1 MPAGVRLVPRERGDS
16 RRCWRKTRTCEIR
29 KSRFGSWPHTCTS
42 VRGSTSRARRI
53 TRIYVTL
60 DEGCDLP
67 ITYTI
72 DVPLALIVTQCFGQ
86 VTLGEVQAPFQELA
100 RVWPPV
106 DPLDVLLD
114 LTDQT
119 SLPTL
124 RDLEEVATEVRDQ
137 IGSRRFGR
145 CAVVTDQDQLQES
158 MHMFEV
164 LVGRLF
170 DAIEVFETPAKSSRG

>member
-1 MPAGVRLVPRERGDS
+1 M
-16 RRCWRKTRTCEIR
+16 
-29 KSRFGSWPHTCTS
+29 
-42 VRGSTSRARRI
+42 
-53 TRIYVTL
+53 
-60 DEGCDLP
+60 P

-72 DVPLALIVTQCFGQ
+72 DVPRALIVTRCVGH
-86 VTLGEVQAPFQELA
+86 VTLAEVREHFQELA

-106 DPLDVLLD
+106 DRLDVLLD

-124 RDLEEVATEVRDQ
+124 RDLEEAARELDQQ

-145 CAVVTDQDQLQES
+145 CAVVTEQALHGS
-158 MHMFEV
+158 MQMFEV

-170 DAIEVFETPAKSSRG
+170 DAIEIFQTPSAALMWLVPTPKASRTLSTQ